1 MIPPLVPF
9 LSSDILLF
17 SWLMLASGSGFFFQR
32 QHLESLHVE
41 TKSLNSRAGRVSTHY
56 EGLFVNIVHVQSH
69 QVLPAAQIQAT
80 LILIHEEDAVVA
92 GVEGETEGSCCPCV
106 HQFCK

>member
-9 LSSDILLF
+9 LSFDILLF
-17 SWLMLASGSGFFFQR
+17 SWLMLASGSVFFQR
-32 QHLESLHVE
+32 QHLEALHVE